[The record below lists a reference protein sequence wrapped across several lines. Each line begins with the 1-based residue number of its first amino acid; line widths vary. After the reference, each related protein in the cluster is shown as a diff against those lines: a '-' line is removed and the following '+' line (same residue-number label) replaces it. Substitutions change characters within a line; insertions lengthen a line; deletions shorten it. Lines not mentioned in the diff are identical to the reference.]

1 MALHKDLTGAE
12 LHEPKGAD
20 SASEGDV
27 YVADGAGSGTW
38 ENKYS
43 DILALNQYWL
53 NAEMQDISTAANR
66 VYFYVPVQSEMVSLT
81 AILNGALATA
91 NSILS
96 VYINGVLFADTLTV
110 PFAGSTNGTVATVN
124 IITANTIAAGS
135 LVEIRSDG
143 GSDNA
148 VKAYITLGLRAK
160 A

>member
-12 LHEPKGAD
+12 LHEPKGVD
-20 SASEGDV
+20 SATDGDV

-43 DILALNQYWL
+43 DIIALNQYWQTGQM
-53 NAEMQDISTAANR
+53 ADISNPGDR
-66 VYFYVPVQSEMVSLT
+66 VYFFVPVQSEVTSLT
-81 AILNGALATA
+81 AILDGGITVA

-96 VYINGVLFADTLTV
+96 IYINGVLFADTLTV

-124 IITANTIAAGS
+124 TTTANTIS
-135 LVEIRSDG
+135 G
-143 GSDNA
+143 GSVIEVRTDGA
-148 VKAYITLGLRAK
+148 STTSQKAYITLGLRAK